1 MERKACK
8 MTFIYDLRPIPAP
21 RPRITRFG
29 AYNDGKYTKY
39 KNTIKSLTKIDKPLQ
54 GALKMELIFQTIIPK
69 SWTKKKKLN
78 YKNIIPVGDV
88 DNYSKG
94 IMDALNNHAFID
106 DRQIVEL
113 KIIKRYG
120 RSNMIIAKI
129 NEIEKES

>member
-1 MERKACK
+1 MI
-8 MTFIYDLRPIPAP
+8 FIYDLRPMPSP
-21 RPRITRFG
+21 RPRVTRRG
-29 AYNDGKYTKY
+29 AYNDPKYTEY
-39 KNTIKSLTKIDKPLQ
+39 KDKIKALTKIDNPLQ